1 MQIGF
6 PGHKRIKLLQLRIIM
21 KCQQF
26 KWDAYFWQ
34 LKSLNQP
41 IQDWVGSKPH
51 IASHIQCRYNKFVN
65 RGYAHLQDP
74 KIINITPD
82 VVCTLQNK

>member
-1 MQIGF
+1 
-6 PGHKRIKLLQLRIIM
+6 M

-26 KWDAYFWQ
+26 KWDACFWQ

-41 IQDWVGSKPH
+41 IQYWVGSKPH
-51 IASHIQCRYNKFVN
+51 IANHIQCGYNKFVN
-65 RGYAHLQDP
+65 RGYAHLQDS

-82 VVCTLQNK
+82 AVCTLQNK